1 MMCSAGRDLGIGL
14 LALVCRSEGLA
25 FSFLV
30 VRVKEVLS
38 DFSSTQIFFS
48 EY

>member
-1 MMCSAGRDLGIGL
+1 MMCSAGRDFGIGL
-14 LALVCRSEGLA
+14 LALLCHGECLA

-38 DFSSTQIFFS
+38 DCSSTQILFG